1 MGDYWPE
8 IKRAIIIASGIVIWI
23 FYALLIAAVRMELL
37 NALSLFLVFLWI
49 FAVVCALRVVLY
61 LSIPREERDIYE
73 FKRPH
78 LLLVKYWNILYPDLM
93 RDRIHDIITFFVHP
107 YTEMGLFVYMIVHSL
122 ILPVRL
128 R

>member
-37 NALSLFLVFLWI
+37 NDLSLFLVFLWI

-73 FKRPH
+73 FRRPFR
-78 LLLVKYWNILYPDLM
+78 LFVEAYIFDLGSTW
-93 RDRIHDIITFFVHP
+93 DRFHNLITFFVHP
-107 YTEMGLFVYMIVHSL
+107 YTETGLFVYVIVRFLLASG
-122 ILPVRL
+122 RL
-128 R
+128 H